1 MTGKFHRENFKS
13 PILHLWMENFN
24 CTFLQA
30 LFYNLQIFRVGRF
43 YNENFKQPT
52 GKFHRDNFKSG
63 NFEGGTFYK
72 EHFKD
77 SFMVWK
83 ILNI

>member
-1 MTGKFHRENFKS
+1 M
-13 PILHLWMENFN
+13 HLGMENFN

-52 GKFHRDNFKSG
+52 DNIIETII
-63 NFEGGTFYK
+63 NMEILK
-72 EHFKD
+72 E
-77 SFMVWK
+77 
-83 ILNI
+83 

>member
-1 MTGKFHRENFKS
+1 
-13 PILHLWMENFN
+13 MENFN

-30 LFYNLQIFRVGRF
+30 LFHNLQIFRVGRF
-43 YNENFKQPT
+43 YNENFKWQT
-52 GKFHRDNFKSG
+52 GKFHTDNFKSA
-63 NFEGGTFYK
+63 NFGGGKFYK

-77 SFMVWK
+77 IIMVWT